1 MKVAYIFS
9 GQGSQYIGMH
19 KIFQDYPSYSQK
31 YFKLSKEILGYDIYK
46 IIKEGP
52 AEKLNNTK
60 YTQPAIFIISTI
72 AFNIY
77 KDKFGLPNCYAG
89 HSLGEITA
97 LYASQVLDFSSALNL
112 IQKRA
117 EEMDKAGKNK
127 PGKMLAI
134 ISPKEN
140 QIKNILHH
148 IPEISIAN
156 INSEKQIILS
166 GDVDS
171 IESTLSFCKSQ
182 KIKGIP
188 LPVSGAFHSP
198 LMRSASDALL
208 ETINQLNF
216 KDAII
221 PIYQNYNASE
231 TKDRNIIKNNLTKQ
245 ITSVVKWE
253 ETIKNMINK
262 EVSYFVELG
271 PKKILTNLNRTIN
284 KDTQCI
290 SFEEFIIE

>member
-1 MKVAYIFS
+1 MKIAYIFS

-19 KIFQDYPSYSQK
+19 KIFQDYSSYSQK
-31 YFKLSKEILGYDIYK
+31 YFKLSREILGYDIYK

-52 AEKLNNTK
+52 LEKLNNTK
-60 YTQPAIFIISTI
+60 YTQPAIFIISAI

-77 KDKFGLPNCYAG
+77 KDKFGLPNCCAG

-97 LYASQVLDFSSALNL
+97 LYASQVLDFSNALKL

-117 EEMDKAGKNK
+117 QEMDRAGKNR
-127 PGKMLAI
+127 PGKMLAVI
-134 ISPKEN
+134 NPKEG
-140 QIKNILHH
+140 QIKNILQN
-148 IPEISIAN
+148 ISEISIAN

-171 IESTLSFCKSQ
+171 VESTLSFCKSE

-198 LMRSASDALL
+198 LMNSASEALL

-262 EVSYFVELG
+262 QVSYFVELG

>member
-19 KIFQDYPSYSQK
+19 KIFQRHLPYSQK
-31 YFKLSKEILGYDIYK
+31 YFKLSKEILGYDIYEV
-46 IIKEGP
+46 IKDGP
-52 AEKLNNTK
+52 LEKLNNTK
-60 YTQPAIFIISTI
+60 YTQPAIFIISAI

-77 KDKFGLPNCYAG
+77 KDKFGLPNCCAG

-97 LYASQVLDFSSALNL
+97 LYASQALDFSSALRL

-134 ISPKEN
+134 INPKED
-140 QIKNILHH
+140 QIKNILDH
-148 IPEISIAN
+148 IPNISIAN
-156 INSEKQIILS
+156 INSQKQIILS
-166 GDVDS
+166 GDLES
-171 IESTLSFCKSQ
+171 IETTLSFCKNQ
-182 KIKGIP
+182 NIKGIS

-198 LMRSASDALL
+198 LMSSASDALL

-221 PIYQNYNASE
+221 PIYQNYNALE
-231 TKDRNIIKNNLTKQ
+231 TQDRDTIKYNLIKQ
-245 ITSVVKWE
+245 ITSIVKWE
-253 ETIKNMINK
+253 KIIKNMINK
-262 EVSYFVELG
+262 KISYFVELG
-271 PKKILTNLNRTIN
+271 PKKILTNLNRTIDKN
-284 KDTQCI
+284 TQCI
-290 SFEEFIIE
+290 SFEEFIVE